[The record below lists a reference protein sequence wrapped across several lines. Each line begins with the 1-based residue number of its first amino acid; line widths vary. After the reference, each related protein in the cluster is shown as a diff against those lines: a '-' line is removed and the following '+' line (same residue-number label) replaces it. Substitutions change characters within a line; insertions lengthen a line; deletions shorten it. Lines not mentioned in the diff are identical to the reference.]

1 MSALFALLRGP
12 VVAFLTFGVT
22 LPLWLILAAV
32 LWWQVDKGSAVRR
45 AVETAIEDLVDG
57 QQLAAERASNEAL
70 RKILAER
77 ERQAERDRVA
87 LAAHAALLAA
97 AEAEKGTLLDELAEL
112 EATPLPDR
120 CTVDDALFDRLRH

>member
-1 MSALFALLRGP
+1 MIAWALLRGP
-12 VVAFLTFGVT
+12 VLALLTFGVT

-32 LWWQVDKGSAVRR
+32 LWWQIDKGSAVRR

-77 ERQAERDRVA
+77 ERQAERDRAA
-87 LAAHAALLAA
+87 LAAHAELLQA
-97 AEAEKGTLLDELAEL
+97 AEAEKGNLLDELSDL
-112 EATPLPDR
+112 EAQPAPDR
-120 CTVDDALFDRLRH
+120 CTVDNALLERLSR